1 MSEDPQRIEQAVA
14 AIEDLLYMGA
24 IRLVDK
30 EDRAL
35 LSPQF
40 SLVVSN
46 MMSSMKID
54 EGADSSDIMKLMYYS
69 LLIYIG
75 EYLKMPKSFMMAL
88 GNDLEKN
95 RDSMESGALI
105 TTYVTV
111 LTEIWIHNRQQQQ
124 EDAARTPLCGKG
136 LAHAASCA
144 CSRRCFFSRRSAR
157 SARRSAASSA
167 ACFARRSAP
176 IWRTM
181 SSAAGLFSAVTP
193 SPSRW

>member
-1 MSEDPQRIEQAVA
+1 MSEDHQRLEQTVS

-46 MMSSMKID
+46 MMSSMKIE
-54 EGADSSDIMKLMYYS
+54 EGADSSEIMKLMYYS
-69 LLIYIG
+69 LLIYMG

-95 RDSMESGALI
+95 RDIMESGQLV

-111 LTEIWIHNRQQQQ
+111 LTEIWVQNRQQQ
-124 EDAARTPLCGKG
+124 EKK
-136 LAHAASCA
+136 
-144 CSRRCFFSRRSAR
+144 
-157 SARRSAASSA
+157 
-167 ACFARRSAP
+167 
-176 IWRTM
+176 
-181 SSAAGLFSAVTP
+181 
-193 SPSRW
+193 

>member
-1 MSEDPQRIEQAVA
+1 MSEDHQRFEQTVS

-46 MMSSMKID
+46 MMSNMKID
-54 EGADSSDIMKLMYYS
+54 ESADSNQIMKLMYYS
-69 LLIYIG
+69 LLIYMG
-75 EYLKMPKSFMMAL
+75 EYLKMPKSLMMAL

-95 RDSMESGALI
+95 RDNMESGELI

-111 LTEIWIHNRQQQQ
+111 LTEIWVQNRKQHQQ
-124 EDAARTPLCGKG
+124 GKK
-136 LAHAASCA
+136 
-144 CSRRCFFSRRSAR
+144 
-157 SARRSAASSA
+157 
-167 ACFARRSAP
+167 
-176 IWRTM
+176 
-181 SSAAGLFSAVTP
+181 
-193 SPSRW
+193 

>member
-1 MSEDPQRIEQAVA
+1 MSEDHQRLEQTAS

-46 MMSSMKID
+46 VMSSMKIG
-54 EGADSSDIMKLMYYS
+54 EGADSNEIMKFMYYS
-69 LLIYIG
+69 LLIYMG
-75 EYLKMPKSFMMAL
+75 EYLKVPKSFMMAL

-95 RDSMESGALI
+95 RDSMESGELV

-111 LTEIWIHNRQQQQ
+111 LTEIWVQNHHRQQ
-124 EDAARTPLCGKG
+124 GKVG
-136 LAHAASCA
+136 D
-144 CSRRCFFSRRSAR
+144 
-157 SARRSAASSA
+157 
-167 ACFARRSAP
+167 
-176 IWRTM
+176 
-181 SSAAGLFSAVTP
+181 
-193 SPSRW
+193 

>member
-1 MSEDPQRIEQAVA
+1 MSEDPQRLEQTAS

-54 EGADSSDIMKLMYYS
+54 KGANNNEIMKLLYYS
-69 LLIYIG
+69 LLIYMG
-75 EYLKMPKSFMMAL
+75 EYLKVPKSFMMAL

-95 RDSMESGALI
+95 RDSMESGELV

-111 LTEIWIHNRQQQQ
+111 LTEIWVHNRHRQQ
-124 EDAARTPLCGKG
+124 GKIG
-136 LAHAASCA
+136 D
-144 CSRRCFFSRRSAR
+144 
-157 SARRSAASSA
+157 
-167 ACFARRSAP
+167 
-176 IWRTM
+176 
-181 SSAAGLFSAVTP
+181 
-193 SPSRW
+193 

>member
-1 MSEDPQRIEQAVA
+1 MSEDPQRLEQTAS

-54 EGADSSDIMKLMYYS
+54 EGANNNEIMKLMYYS
-69 LLIYIG
+69 LLIYMG
-75 EYLKMPKSFMMAL
+75 EYLKAPKSFMMAL

-95 RDSMESGALI
+95 RDSMEAGALV
-105 TTYVTV
+105 TTYVTI
-111 LTEIWIHNRQQQQ
+111 LTEIWVQNRHRQQ
-124 EDAARTPLCGKG
+124 GKIG
-136 LAHAASCA
+136 N
-144 CSRRCFFSRRSAR
+144 
-157 SARRSAASSA
+157 
-167 ACFARRSAP
+167 
-176 IWRTM
+176 
-181 SSAAGLFSAVTP
+181 
-193 SPSRW
+193 

>member
-1 MSEDPQRIEQAVA
+1 MSEDPQSLAQTVS

-46 MMSSMKID
+46 MMSSIKIS
-54 EGADSSDIMKLMYYS
+54 EGADNSEIMKLMYYS
-69 LLIYIG
+69 LLIYMG
-75 EYLKMPKSFMMAL
+75 EYLKVPKSFMMAL

-95 RDSMESGALI
+95 RDSMESGALV

-111 LTEIWIHNRQQQQ
+111 LTEIWVHNRQQQQ
-124 EDAARTPLCGKG
+124 QQQDGKN
-136 LAHAASCA
+136 
-144 CSRRCFFSRRSAR
+144 R
-157 SARRSAASSA
+157 
-167 ACFARRSAP
+167 
-176 IWRTM
+176 
-181 SSAAGLFSAVTP
+181 
-193 SPSRW
+193 

>member
-1 MSEDPQRIEQAVA
+1 MSEDPQRLEQTAS

-54 EGADSSDIMKLMYYS
+54 EGANNNEIMKLMYYS
-69 LLIYIG
+69 LLIYMG
-75 EYLKMPKSFMMAL
+75 EYLKVPKSFMMAL

-95 RDSMESGALI
+95 RDSMEAGALV
-105 TTYVTV
+105 TTYVTI
-111 LTEIWIHNRQQQQ
+111 LTEIWVQNRHRQQ
-124 EDAARTPLCGKG
+124 GKIG
-136 LAHAASCA
+136 N
-144 CSRRCFFSRRSAR
+144 
-157 SARRSAASSA
+157 
-167 ACFARRSAP
+167 
-176 IWRTM
+176 
-181 SSAAGLFSAVTP
+181 
-193 SPSRW
+193 

>member
-1 MSEDPQRIEQAVA
+1 MSEDHQHLEKTAS

-46 MMSSMKID
+46 MMPSMKID
-54 EGADSSDIMKLMYYS
+54 EGDDSSEIMKLMYYS

-75 EYLKMPKSFMMAL
+75 EYLKVPKSFMMAL

-95 RDSMESGALI
+95 RDSMESGGLV

-111 LTEIWIHNRQQQQ
+111 LTEIWVHNRHRQQ
-124 EDAARTPLCGKG
+124 GK
-136 LAHAASCA
+136 
-144 CSRRCFFSRRSAR
+144 
-157 SARRSAASSA
+157 
-167 ACFARRSAP
+167 
-176 IWRTM
+176 
-181 SSAAGLFSAVTP
+181 
-193 SPSRW
+193 

>member
-1 MSEDPQRIEQAVA
+1 MSEDHQHLEKTAS

-46 MMSSMKID
+46 MMPSMKID
-54 EGADSSDIMKLMYYS
+54 EGDDSSEIMKLMYYS

-75 EYLKMPKSFMMAL
+75 EYLRVPKSFMMAL

-95 RDSMESGALI
+95 RDSMESGELI

-111 LTEIWIHNRQQQQ
+111 LTEIWVHNRHRQQQ
-124 EDAARTPLCGKG
+124 EGKN
-136 LAHAASCA
+136 
-144 CSRRCFFSRRSAR
+144 R
-157 SARRSAASSA
+157 
-167 ACFARRSAP
+167 
-176 IWRTM
+176 
-181 SSAAGLFSAVTP
+181 
-193 SPSRW
+193 

>member
-1 MSEDPQRIEQAVA
+1 MSEDHQRLEQTVS

-54 EGADSSDIMKLMYYS
+54 EGADSSEIMKLMYYS
-69 LLIYIG
+69 LLIYMG
-75 EYLKMPKSFMMAL
+75 EYLKMPKSFMMAV

-95 RDSMESGALI
+95 RDNMESGGLV

-111 LTEIWIHNRQQQQ
+111 LTEIWVQNRKQQQQ
-124 EDAARTPLCGKG
+124 GKK
-136 LAHAASCA
+136 
-144 CSRRCFFSRRSAR
+144 
-157 SARRSAASSA
+157 
-167 ACFARRSAP
+167 
-176 IWRTM
+176 
-181 SSAAGLFSAVTP
+181 
-193 SPSRW
+193 

>member
-1 MSEDPQRIEQAVA
+1 MSEDPQHLEKTAS

-46 MMSSMKID
+46 MMPSMKIG
-54 EGADSSDIMKLMYYS
+54 EGADSSEIMKLMYYS

-75 EYLKMPKSFMMAL
+75 EYLKVPKSFMMAL

-95 RDSMESGALI
+95 RDSMESGELI

-111 LTEIWIHNRQQQQ
+111 LTEIWVHNRHRQQQ
-124 EDAARTPLCGKG
+124 EWKNR
-136 LAHAASCA
+136 
-144 CSRRCFFSRRSAR
+144 
-157 SARRSAASSA
+157 
-167 ACFARRSAP
+167 
-176 IWRTM
+176 
-181 SSAAGLFSAVTP
+181 
-193 SPSRW
+193 

>member
-1 MSEDPQRIEQAVA
+1 MSEDHQHLEKTAS

-46 MMSSMKID
+46 MMPSMKID
-54 EGADSSDIMKLMYYS
+54 EGDDSSEIMKLMYYS

-75 EYLKMPKSFMMAL
+75 EYLKVPKSFMMAL

-95 RDSMESGALI
+95 RDSMESGELV

-111 LTEIWIHNRQQQQ
+111 LTEIWVHNRDRRQQ
-124 EDAARTPLCGKG
+124 ERK
-136 LAHAASCA
+136 
-144 CSRRCFFSRRSAR
+144 
-157 SARRSAASSA
+157 
-167 ACFARRSAP
+167 
-176 IWRTM
+176 
-181 SSAAGLFSAVTP
+181 
-193 SPSRW
+193 